1 MHNELKTAETHEL
14 TTAELE
20 EVSGG
25 FWTILGRLAIGIGMA
40 IIEGQQHNG
49 AGSGTLGPGLHR

>member
-1 MHNELKTAETHEL
+1 MRNELKTGASREL
-14 TTAELE
+14 STAELD

-25 FWTILGRLAIGIGMA
+25 ILPILGRLLVGVGMA

-49 AGSGTLGPGLHR
+49 PGTGKLGPGLHK